1 MTLSLSPETKQ
12 QVEQLYRLG
21 DKQGFIL
28 AYQAE
33 QENNPNQI
41 CHKRRAPATD
51 EKYDHAVLNF
61 SLRRNCPMAKEWQT
75 KIAKSVSP

>member
-12 QVEQLYRLG
+12 RIEELRRLG
-21 DKQGFIL
+21 DKQGFTL

-51 EKYDHAVLNF
+51 EKYDRAVLNWK
-61 SLRRNCPMAKEWQT
+61 L
-75 KIAKSVSP
+75 